1 MVRKQVDSMSRKNAR
16 DLLTVLV
23 VMILC
28 AFFTKSPKIWGSVII
43 LAILGLVFDN
53 MPHAGH

>member
-1 MVRKQVDSMSRKNAR
+1 MNRKNAR
-16 DLLTVLV
+16 DLLMVLA

-28 AFFTKSPKIWGSVII
+28 AFFTRSPKIWGSVII

-53 MPHAGH
+53 LPRSGH

>member
-1 MVRKQVDSMSRKNAR
+1 MVRKQVDLMSRKNAR

-28 AFFTKSPKIWGSVII
+28 AFFTKSPKNWGSVII

-53 MPHAGH
+53 MPRAGH

>member
-1 MVRKQVDSMSRKNAR
+1 MSRKNAR

-28 AFFTKSPKIWGSVII
+28 AFFTKSPKIWGSVNI

-53 MPHAGH
+53 MPRAGH